1 MEMKV
6 LAKDFFWIKHSV
18 WVGESRV
25 ENAALKSRCCLDVK
39 KELAQYEKIIQYK
52 INSQSLEDAKL
63 DHLDHFGVGARDT
76 YASKNCLDMK
86 KICRI

>member
-1 MEMKV
+1 MHGNEGFGQR
-6 LAKDFFWIKHSV
+6 FFLDKTFSAE

-25 ENAALKSRCCLDVK
+25 VNAAIESRCCLDVK

-63 DHLDHFGVGARDT
+63 DHLDHFGEGARDT
-76 YASKNCLDMK
+76 
-86 KICRI
+86 